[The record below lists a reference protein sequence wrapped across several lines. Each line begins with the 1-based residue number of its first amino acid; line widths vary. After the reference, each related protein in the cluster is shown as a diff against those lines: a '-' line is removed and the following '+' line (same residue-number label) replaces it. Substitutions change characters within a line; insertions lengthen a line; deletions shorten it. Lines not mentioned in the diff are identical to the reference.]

1 MRQKGASPC
10 VTRAAVDA
18 HRTSRAVV
26 KPASAFLE
34 VAEEPDVISTWIAN
48 LPLRHK
54 FILLSIVAL
63 LMAGAPSALVLSE
76 SVGNLQALKDED
88 KGLAPSKAML
98 KLIKLTQEHRGLSAA
113 VLSGDSSKQTV
124 RQERQAQVE
133 QAFDQVAQA
142 MSQVSD
148 TGLKD
153 TTKAL
158 QGEWQA
164 LARDVGAGGLT
175 TPVSVQRHTQLVKG
189 ELLLLEDVV
198 GVSGLALDADAQC
211 YYLIMAAFRDLPRL
225 SETLGLSRA
234 KGTGMLVKKDPNS
247 TEGHA
252 LASLLDGIQMHA
264 LDAARD
270 VEKSGVLKED
280 RVVELQHTVQ
290 EAKTALVRGQELI
303 NSVVQAQ
310 DLSGVD
316 STAYFRD
323 LTGVIQAQFA
333 AGEQIVGYLDTRLQ
347 ERIDAESHQVT
358 LTAALMLIM
367 SALGGAVA
375 IIITRMTTRT
385 VTGAVKVAQAM
396 ADGDLS
402 QSMHTEQ
409 RDEIGQLVRAMGAAM
424 GQFKQVISGIK
435 DASESVATASTQIAQ
450 GNLDLSARTENQAS
464 SLQQTASSMEE
475 MSATVSHNASTA
487 QRANELALQAASEAA
502 RSGETFTQVVNK
514 MSAIQQSS
522 RRIAEINAVIDGI
535 AFQTNILALNAAV
548 EAARAGEQGRGFAVV
563 ASEVRSLAQ
572 RSTQAA
578 REIKS
583 LISASSENVD
593 EGYALA
599 SDTGE
604 SIERLV
610 SQVQQVS
617 QLMSE
622 IASGS
627 EQQHLGIVQVNQA
640 VNQLDQT
647 TQQNAAL
654 VEESSAAADSLR
666 DQAQQLLHAVG
677 QFRLA

>member
-1 MRQKGASPC
+1 M
-10 VTRAAVDA
+10 
-18 HRTSRAVV
+18 
-26 KPASAFLE
+26 
-34 VAEEPDVISTWIAN
+34 ISTWIAN

-76 SVGNLQALKDED
+76 SVANLQSLKDED
-88 KGLAPSKAML
+88 KGLAPSKALL

-113 VLSGDSSKQTV
+113 VLSGDSSKQAV

-133 QAFDQVAQA
+133 QAFEQVAQTLG
-142 MSQVSD
+142 QLSD

-153 TTKAL
+153 NIKAL
-158 QGEWQA
+158 QGEWQT
-164 LARDVGAGGLT
+164 LAHDVGGAGLT
-175 TPVSVQRHTQLVKG
+175 MPVSVKRHTQLVQG
-189 ELLLLEDVV
+189 ELMLLEDVV
-198 GVSGLALDADAQC
+198 GVSGMALDAEAQC
-211 YYLIMAAFRDLPRL
+211 YYLITAAFRDLPRL
-225 SETLGLSRA
+225 SEKLGLSRA
-234 KGTGMLVKKDPNS
+234 KGATMLVKKDPNS
-247 TEGHA
+247 TETQA

-264 LDAARD
+264 LDVARD
-270 VEKSGVLKED
+270 VDKSGVLKEGD
-280 RVVELQHTVQ
+280 AADLLHAVQ
-290 EAKTALVRGQELI
+290 EAKAALVRGQELI
-303 NSVVQAQ
+303 NTVVQTE
-310 DLSGVD
+310 DLSGMD

-323 LTGVIQAQFA
+323 LTSVIQAQFA
-333 AGEQIVGYLDTRLQ
+333 ASEQIVGHLDARLKA
-347 ERIDAESHQVT
+347 RIDGETRQVV
-358 LTAALMLIM
+358 LTALVMLIM
-367 SALGGAVA
+367 SALGAAVA
-375 IIITRMTTRT
+375 MVITRMTTRT
-385 VTGAVKVAQAM
+385 VNGAVKAAQAM

-402 QSMHTEQ
+402 QSMHSEQ
-409 RDEIGQLVRAMGAAM
+409 RDEIGQLVRAMGAAVA
-424 GQFKQVISGIK
+424 QFKHVISGIK

-475 MSATVSHNASTA
+475 MSATVSNNASTA

-502 RSGETFTQVVNK
+502 RSGETFSQVVQK

-522 RRIAEINAVIDGI
+522 HRIAEINAVIDGI

-563 ASEVRSLAQ
+563 AAEVRSLAQ

-578 REIKS
+578 REIKN
-583 LISASSENVD
+583 LISASSESVD
-593 EGYALA
+593 EGCALA
-599 SDTGE
+599 ADTGE

-617 QLMSE
+617 QLMTE

>member
-1 MRQKGASPC
+1 M
-10 VTRAAVDA
+10 
-18 HRTSRAVV
+18 
-26 KPASAFLE
+26 
-34 VAEEPDVISTWIAN
+34 ISTWIAN

-113 VLSGDSSKQTV
+113 VLSGDGSKQAV
-124 RQERQAQVE
+124 RQERQAQVA
-133 QAFDQVAQA
+133 QAFEAVTQA
-142 MSQVSD
+142 LVPISD
-148 TGLKD
+148 TGLTDKI
-153 TTKAL
+153 KSL
-158 QGEWQA
+158 QAQWQT
-164 LARDVGAGGLT
+164 LAQDVGGGGLSL
-175 TPVSVQRHTQLVKG
+175 PASIKRHTQLVSG

-211 YYLIMAAFRDLPRL
+211 YYLITAAFRDLPRL
-225 SETLGLSRA
+225 SEKLGLSRA
-234 KGTGMLVKKDPNS
+234 KGAAMLVRKEANAN
-247 TEGHA
+247 EANA

-264 LDAARD
+264 LDAQRD
-270 VEKSGVLKED
+270 VDKSGVLKDEHVAD
-280 RVVELQHTVQ
+280 LQHAVKDAQ
-290 EAKTALVRGQELI
+290 AALVRGQDLI
-303 NSVVQAQ
+303 NKVVQAE
-310 DLSGVD
+310 DLSGMD

-323 LTGVIQAQFA
+323 LTGVIQAQFGA
-333 AGEQIVGYLDTRLQ
+333 SEQIVAHLDARLQ
-347 ERIDAESHQVT
+347 ERIDGETRQVV
-358 LTAALMLIM
+358 LTALVMLIM
-367 SALGGAVA
+367 SVLGGAVA
-375 IIITRMTTRT
+375 TLITRMTTRT
-385 VTGAVKVAQAM
+385 VNGAVKAAQAM

-402 QSMHTEQ
+402 QAMHAEQ
-409 RDEIGQLVRAMGAAM
+409 RDEIGQLVRAMGTAVAH
-424 GQFKQVISGIK
+424 FKQVISGIK

-450 GNLDLSARTENQAS
+450 GNMDLSARTENQAS

-502 RSGETFTQVVNK
+502 RSGETFSQVVQK

-522 RRIAEINAVIDGI
+522 HRIAEINAVIDGI

-548 EAARAGEQGRGFAVV
+548 EAARAGEQGLGFAVV
-563 ASEVRSLAQ
+563 AAEVRSLAQ

-578 REIKS
+578 REIKT
-583 LISASSENVD
+583 LISASSESVD

-599 SDTGE
+599 THTGE

-610 SQVQQVS
+610 AQVQQVS
-617 QLMSE
+617 QLMNE

>member
-1 MRQKGASPC
+1 M
-10 VTRAAVDA
+10 
-18 HRTSRAVV
+18 
-26 KPASAFLE
+26 
-34 VAEEPDVISTWIAN
+34 ISTWIAN

-76 SVGNLQALKDED
+76 SVANLQALKDED

-113 VLSGDSSKQTV
+113 VLSGDSSKQAV
-124 RQERQAQVE
+124 RQERQAQVD
-133 QAFDQVAQA
+133 QAFEQVAQTLG
-142 MSQVSD
+142 QLSD

-153 TTKAL
+153 SIKAL
-158 QGEWQA
+158 QGEWQT
-164 LARDVGAGGLT
+164 LAHDVGGAGLT
-175 TPVSVQRHTQLVKG
+175 MPVSVKRHTQLVKS
-189 ELLLLEDVV
+189 ELMLLEDVV

-211 YYLIMAAFRDLPRL
+211 YYLITAAFRDLPRL
-225 SETLGLSRA
+225 SEKLGLSRA
-234 KGTGMLVKKDPNS
+234 KGATMLVKKDPNS
-247 TEGHA
+247 TETQA

-264 LDAARD
+264 LDVARD
-270 VEKSGVLKED
+270 VDKSGVLKEGD
-280 RVVELQHTVQ
+280 AADLLHAVQ
-290 EAKTALVRGQELI
+290 EAKAALVRGQDLI
-303 NSVVQAQ
+303 NTVVQTE
-310 DLSGVD
+310 DLSGMD

-323 LTGVIQAQFA
+323 LTSVIQAQFA
-333 AGEQIVGYLDTRLQ
+333 ASEQIVGHLDGRLQ
-347 ERIDAESHQVT
+347 ARIDGETRQVV
-358 LTAALMLIM
+358 LTALVMLIM
-367 SALGGAVA
+367 SALGAAVA
-375 IIITRMTTRT
+375 MVITRMTTRT
-385 VTGAVKVAQAM
+385 VHGAVKAAQAM

-402 QSMHTEQ
+402 QSMHSEQ
-409 RDEIGQLVRAMGAAM
+409 RDEIGQLVRAMGAAVA
-424 GQFKQVISGIK
+424 QFKHVISGIK

-502 RSGETFTQVVNK
+502 RSGETFSQVVQK

-522 RRIAEINAVIDGI
+522 HRIAEINAVIDGI

-563 ASEVRSLAQ
+563 AAEVRSLAQ

-583 LISASSENVD
+583 LISASSESVD
-593 EGYALA
+593 EGCALA
-599 SDTGE
+599 SDTGD

-617 QLMSE
+617 QLMTE